1 MGVELFKNLVIMLLT
16 CLPLSTWGGDFEFS
30 VGGGYQYSGI
40 IGTQFA
46 FKEDD
51 KKYFISLGLPG
62 VSVGMQSTFSNNENH
77 SVGFSVG
84 KLAGIFS
91 ADIEYGF
98 ITYNYHFG
106 GFRNNGWV
114 LGTGIGYYNRDQHRI
129 FFGGGEVNER
139 ESGIA
144 LTFDIGYKF

>member
-1 MGVELFKNLVIMLLT
+1 MGVEMFKNLIIILLT
-16 CLPLSTWGGDFEFS
+16 CTPLYTWGGDFEFS

-40 IGTQFA
+40 IGTQFT

-62 VSVGMQSTFSNNENH
+62 ISVGMQSTFSNNENH

-84 KLAGIFS
+84 KLAGVLS
-91 ADIEYGF
+91 ADTEYGF
-98 ITYNYHFG
+98 ITYNYHFS
-106 GFRNNGWV
+106 GFQNNSWV
-114 LGTGIGYYNRDQHRI
+114 LGTGIGYYNQDEHME
-129 FFGGGEVNER
+129 FFSSGKPKER
-139 ESGIA
+139 ENGMA